1 MFNQYWAQAR
11 GGVRGD
17 PALLIHDQAD
27 AVVEPVNIEEQLERD
42 SAISQR
48 TLGRIAAIGWKRCG

>member
-42 SAISQR
+42 S
-48 TLGRIAAIGWKRCG
+48 